1 MSVSPRGK
9 GWGARSL
16 GDCVLRELDPLVAKR
31 GLGEAALLLRWREI
45 VGARIAGFSQPARLQ
60 WPPRPKA
67 KATDKG
73 KEKRRETP
81 QEPATL
87 VLRVEPGFGLEAQ
100 HLAPAIIERVN
111 AHLGWRCVAR
121 VALRQEALNVASP
134 PPRRAVA
141 PDAAARARAI
151 EATEGVAEEG
161 LRAALVRLGEKALAS
176 SGGA

>member
-1 MSVSPRGK
+1 MSVSTRGR

-60 WPPRPKA
+60 WPPRPRA
-67 KATDKG
+67 KATENKG
-73 KEKRRETP
+73 KRRETP
-81 QEPATL
+81 REPATL

-121 VALRQEALNVASP
+121 LALRQEALNVASP
-134 PPRRAVA
+134 PPRRPPR
-141 PDAAARARAI
+141 PD
-151 EATEGVAEEG
+151 
-161 LRAALVRLGEKALAS
+161 
-176 SGGA
+176 